1 MGWLVGEC
9 MIDKVRRG
17 KVGLGLG
24 LGLGVVAAWWGVCL
38 LVERK

>member
-1 MGWLVGEC
+1 

-17 KVGLGLG
+17 NLGLGLG